1 VNAIPITE
9 LPQHQSFTR
18 RFRLLL
24 RQSRKWQL
32 IWNFETDSAGRSRL
46 LIWKLPK
53 ETKFSAAGL
62 ERIRLVLRPDYSISD
77 IDVFGVGENTCFDED
92 EDDMSPQALPACVQ
106 FDADA
111 FYQQI

>member
-24 RQSRKWQL
+24 RRSRNWQL
-32 IWNFETDSAGRSRL
+32 IWDFETDSAGRSRL

-53 ETKFSAAGL
+53 EMKCSAAGL
-62 ERIRLVLRPDYSISD
+62 ERVRVVLRPDYSISD

-92 EDDMSPQALPACVQ
+92 EDDLSPQALPACVQ